1 MAADP
6 QHPSPPLDR
15 ERHRRIL
22 AAARRDAT
30 EQLAARARDF
40 DAYVEGAELVNTDDE
55 HDPEG
60 ATIAFERA
68 QVIALRDDARR
79 RVLLLDR
86 ALASLDEGTYGRCAG
101 CGGEIG
107 AERLVALPGIDV
119 CLACAARGTR
129 ADGAR

>member
-1 MAADP
+1 M
-6 QHPSPPLDR
+6 
-15 ERHRRIL
+15 
-22 AAARRDAT
+22 
-30 EQLAARARDF
+30 RDF
-40 DAYVEGAELVNTDDE
+40 DTFVEGAELVNTDDE

-86 ALASLDEGTYGRCAG
+86 ALASLDEGTYGRCAA

-119 CLACAARGTR
+119 CLGCTARGTR
-129 ADGAR
+129 ADGAP